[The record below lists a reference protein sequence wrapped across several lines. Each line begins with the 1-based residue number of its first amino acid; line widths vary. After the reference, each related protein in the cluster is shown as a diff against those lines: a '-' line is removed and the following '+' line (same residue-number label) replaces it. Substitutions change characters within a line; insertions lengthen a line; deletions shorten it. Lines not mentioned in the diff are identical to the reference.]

1 MLCPVVPVSWLLHLL
16 ERGEE
21 RCQAMDPK
29 DQVGTLTVSYTV
41 CPALTR
47 ALAQYSIYCTFIQY
61 VGCNTV
67 PYGRCDATVYTKLL
81 HFLSMFKK

>member
-47 ALAQYSIYCTFIQY
+47 ALSEYILYCTY

-67 PYGRCDATVYTKLL
+67 PYGRCDAIYEIITFFV
-81 HFLSMFKK
+81 HV